1 MFHFIEV
8 LDLNIL
14 HITVDVDDNR
24 NRYRCFGRTYPNGK
38 QGEEEAFEL
47 SWEEE
52 AVEHGKVDVYR
63 VQNQFHADKQG
74 QSVTSGKEP
83 VDAYEHHK
91 GGNHQI

>member
-14 HITVDVDDNR
+14 HVSVDIDDNR
-24 NRYRCFGRTYPNGK
+24 NRYRGFCRTYPNGE

-52 AVEHGKVDVYR
+52 AVEDGKVYINR
-63 VQNQFHADKQG
+63 VQNQFHANQHG
-74 QSVTSGKEP
+74 Q
-83 VDAYEHHK
+83 
-91 GGNHQI
+91 